1 MMRKVFAVAALAA
14 ALAGCA
20 TASRIDAA
28 GDVHNLLVAIRDDDR
43 AAFEA
48 YVDRRALKRSIE
60 SRLLREAGE
69 ADLDDGGRALAALL
83 APGLADLAGEAL
95 IQPRVFHAAASYY
108 GYTPDRPL
116 PDRLAIAGALK
127 YLPDGRVCATKKKD
141 GPCLLVFTNV
151 GGTWKLSAFEGDL
164 ADLRGKPRKKKS

>member
-1 MMRKVFAVAALAA
+1 MIRKIAAIAVLGA

-28 GDVHNLLVAIRDDDR
+28 GDVHNLLVAIRDNDR

-48 YVDRRALKRSIE
+48 YVDRKALKRSIE
-60 SRLLREAGE
+60 ARLLREAGE

-83 APGLADLAGEAL
+83 APGLADLAGDAL
-95 IQPRVFHAAASYY
+95 VRPQVFHAAASYY

-116 PDRLAIAGALK
+116 PDRLAIAGALRR
-127 YLPDGRVCATKKKD
+127 LDDGRVCATKKKN

-151 GGTWKLSAFEGDL
+151 GGTWKLSGFEGDL
-164 ADLRGKPRKKKS
+164 ADLRGKPRKRKS